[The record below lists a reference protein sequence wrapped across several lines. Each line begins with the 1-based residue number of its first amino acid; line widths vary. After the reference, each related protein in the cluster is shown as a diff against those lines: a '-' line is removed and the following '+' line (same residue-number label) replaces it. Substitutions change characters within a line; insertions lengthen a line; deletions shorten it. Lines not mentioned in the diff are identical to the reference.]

1 MEKQSNKL
9 KLWQRTLIFLSA
21 VAIVSSLFVPVW
33 RIELDAPQYP
43 EGLSLQIHANKIGGN
58 VEIVNGLNH
67 YIGMK
72 TLHSEDFVEFTILPY
87 ILGAYAFAALLV
99 ALFGNKKSLTILLS
113 AFVVFGIVAMA
124 DFWRWEYDY
133 GHDLKPDAAIVVPG
147 MAYQPPLIGFKQLL
161 NFGAYSIPDTGGW
174 LIVAA
179 GLCMVAAQFLFRK
192 RKVNI
197 PVQAVLIL
205 GCFFLASCS
214 HQPENIRYNKDN
226 CAYCQMTIADERFG
240 AELMNDKG
248 KVFKFDDLSCMLNYK
263 EDNKTAKF
271 RGFYISNFLAPHQ
284 LMDLSSSF
292 IIEGASIASPMGG
305 NMAAFNNLDTAKSYA
320 MKLGAEIKSIKQI
333 GN

>member
-21 VAIVSSLFVPVW
+21 VAIVSSMFVPIW

-72 TLHSEDFVEFTILPY
+72 TLHSEDFIEFTLLPY
-87 ILGAYAFAALLV
+87 ILGAYALAALLV

-113 AFVVFGIVAMA
+113 AFVVFGVVAMA

-161 NFGAYSIPDTGGW
+161 NFGAYSIPDIGGW

-179 GLCMVAAQFLFRK
+179 GLFMVAAQFLFRK
-192 RKVNI
+192 KKAQL
-197 PVQAVLIL
+197 PVQAALIF
-205 GCFFLASCS
+205 GCFMLASCS
-214 HQPENIRYNKDN
+214 RQPEAIRYNKDN
-226 CAYCQMTIADERFG
+226 CAFCQMTIADERFG

-263 EDNKTAKF
+263 EENSSTEFK
-271 RGFYISNFLAPHQ
+271 GYYISNYLAPHQ
-284 LMDLSSSF
+284 LLDLRSSF

-305 NMAAFNNLDTAKSYA
+305 NMAAFNNIDTAKAFASQ
-320 MKLGAEIKSIKQI
+320 LGAELKPIKQI